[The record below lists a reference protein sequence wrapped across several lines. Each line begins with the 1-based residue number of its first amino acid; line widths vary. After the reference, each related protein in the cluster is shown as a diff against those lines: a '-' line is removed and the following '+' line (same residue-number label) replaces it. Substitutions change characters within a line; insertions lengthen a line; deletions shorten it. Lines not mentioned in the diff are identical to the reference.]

1 MVQISMRLL
10 AMITGLIGV
19 IIAFVINIMY
29 SFFHALSRIAGIP
42 TSQTHFFYGLLVILI
57 GLAGSLLALFTPIPA
72 AVLLVVAGIA
82 FFFIA
87 GWWALLAS
95 PFLLIAAALAF
106 SHTRVQRQL
115 AP

>member
-19 IIAFVINIMY
+19 VIAFVINILY
-29 SFFHALSRIAGIP
+29 SFFHALSRIAGIS
-42 TSQTHFFYGLLVILI
+42 TTQTHFFYGLLVIVI
-57 GLAGSLLALFTPIPA
+57 GLVGSLLTLFAPIVG
-72 AVLLVVAGIA
+72 AVLLAVAGIA

-106 SHTRVQRQL
+106 SHTRTVRQL